1 MAYLALDVNYAEDA
15 RVIELSPLAQYLNV
29 RAALISKRLES
40 DGLVTLP
47 QLERDCYNF
56 LDLPKL
62 IEEQL
67 TIGTWE
73 RVDDRTFRIADFL
86 RSNKSHEELEALRED
101 RRERS
106 RVGGQKSGE
115 TRRAKQPASTTSKQ
129 AASPD
134 DKKLLRHVEPISS
147 HSNASDLNSPELST
161 RSRAHALTELAFSQL
176 PKPTKRRATIE
187 NLIER
192 FLEAGHVDEDIRNAI
207 VAGDVTWTDGALTY
221 AISQSRRKTEPS
233 PEEVDQL
240 VEEAF
245 RFLDQSVFR
254 KDPARP
260 VSNAIV
266 EEALKRKTPQ
276 QLGESES
283 VTRSLLRSIAAKVA
297 VSK

>member
-1 MAYLALDVNYAEDA
+1 
-15 RVIELSPLAQYLNV
+15 
-29 RAALISKRLES
+29 
-40 DGLVTLP
+40 
-47 QLERDCYNF
+47 
-56 LDLPKL
+56 
-62 IEEQL
+62 
-67 TIGTWE
+67 
-73 RVDDRTFRIADFL
+73 
-86 RSNKSHEELEALRED
+86 
-101 RRERS
+101 
-106 RVGGQKSGE
+106 
-115 TRRAKQPASTTSKQ
+115 
-129 AASPD
+129 
-134 DKKLLRHVEPISS
+134 
-147 HSNASDLNSPELST
+147 
-161 RSRAHALTELAFSQL
+161 LTELAFSQL